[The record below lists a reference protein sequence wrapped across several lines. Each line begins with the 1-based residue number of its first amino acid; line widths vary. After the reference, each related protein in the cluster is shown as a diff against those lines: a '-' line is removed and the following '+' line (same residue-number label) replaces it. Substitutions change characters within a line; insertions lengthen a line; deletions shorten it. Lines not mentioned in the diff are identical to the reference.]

1 MQLSQAQVV
10 ALEVILRPLIPYL
23 IPAIVLPWPLMELRR
38 VQASVEGQKLRS
50 QIRTTL
56 CLTWAYII
64 LNVPYAIVFIIHY
77 VALLKEVSSS
87 VGQKTNQTILLHI
100 HSRILRRQWPFA
112 TFNGF
117 SSWYTKLFSYWCLQ

>member
-1 MQLSQAQVV
+1 M

-77 VALLKEVSSS
+77 VALLKDVSSS
-87 VGQKTNQTILLHI
+87 VGQKTNQTILLF
-100 HSRILRRQWPFA
+100 IL
-112 TFNGF
+112 
-117 SSWYTKLFSYWCLQ
+117 